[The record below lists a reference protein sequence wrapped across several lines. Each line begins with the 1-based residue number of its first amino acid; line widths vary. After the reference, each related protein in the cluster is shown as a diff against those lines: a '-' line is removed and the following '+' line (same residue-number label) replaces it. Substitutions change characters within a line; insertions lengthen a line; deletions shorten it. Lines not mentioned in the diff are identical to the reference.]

1 MREGRCDKGH
11 KRVVLV
17 RNYAQIQTMDT
28 RLAIAIAVDPG
39 ASIPV
44 VWIQYGTQNMERDS
58 SQVFKSDVLDE
69 VMTLGVQSPTA

>member
-1 MREGRCDKGH
+1 
-11 KRVVLV
+11 
-17 RNYAQIQTMDT
+17 MDT

>member
-1 MREGRCDKGH
+1 
-11 KRVVLV
+11 
-17 RNYAQIQTMDT
+17 MDT

-44 VWIQYGTQNMERDS
+44 VWILYGTQNMERDS
-58 SQVFKSDVLDE
+58 SQVFKPDVLDE

>member
-1 MREGRCDKGH
+1 MREWRCDKGH

-17 RNYAQIQTMDT
+17 CNYAQIQTMDT

-39 ASIPV
+39 ASIPM
-44 VWIQYGTQNMERDS
+44 VWVLYGTQNMERDS
-58 SQVFKSDVLDE
+58 SQVFKPDVLDE